1 MNNMHHWCLTPV
13 NYKNLAKMSVNE
25 LGLNRTI
32 IGLKESIPGIFHQ
45 FHPSLNRTI
54 IGLKVII
61 RTYTTII
68 RDLCVFKIMAYLSG
82 LYSVQYDI
90 IITRQYQ
97 VSSLIIFNT

>member
-68 RDLCVFKIMAYLSG
+68 S
-82 LYSVQYDI
+82 
-90 IITRQYQ
+90 Q
-97 VSSLIIFNT
+97 VSHPATLFPSDKQFGRCE